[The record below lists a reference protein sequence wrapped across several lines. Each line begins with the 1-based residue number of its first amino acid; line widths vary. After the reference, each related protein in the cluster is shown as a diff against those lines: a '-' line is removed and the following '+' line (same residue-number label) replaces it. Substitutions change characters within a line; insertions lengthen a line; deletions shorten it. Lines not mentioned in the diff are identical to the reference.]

1 MANLNRTAPR
11 WMQQWWLWFTV
22 VFGFTLAIFWSK
34 FILGIND
41 IKVPVIIHGT
51 SAIAWM
57 LLTIIQALL
66 IRSRL
71 RKPHRITGYCALIL
85 ATIVVISGL
94 QMERQMIQTQGADA
108 IGEALLSIKFF
119 YNDVTGLIL
128 FCVFLALAV
137 FAARRRDIALH
148 LRLIA
153 CTAII
158 PITPVL
164 IRFFVRHTPQIV
176 PDFTTA
182 LLASQ
187 IALVSLCAILVL
199 AELRYS
205 RIRWPFVCMLLYY
218 FIMLLTTELVA
229 SHQWLK
235 SIAFGFAGVSIE

>member
-1 MANLNRTAPR
+1 MTNPKRTAPR
-11 WMQQWWLWFTV
+11 WMQQWWIWFSV
-22 VFGFTLAIFWSK
+22 VFAITLAIFWSK
-34 FILGIND
+34 FIVGIND
-41 IKVPVIIHGT
+41 FKVPVIIHGM

-66 IRSRL
+66 IRIRL
-71 RKPHRITGYCALIL
+71 RKPHRITGYVSLIL

-94 QMERQMIQTQGADA
+94 QMERQQIQNHGTDV
-108 IGEALLSIKFF
+108 IGEPLLSLKFF
-119 YNDVTGLIL
+119 YNDVTGLII
-128 FCVFLALAV
+128 FCAFLGLAI
-137 FAARRRDIALH
+137 FAASRRDIALH
-148 LRLIA
+148 LRLIY

-158 PITPVL
+158 QMTPVL
-164 IRFFVRHTPQIV
+164 LRFFVRHTPQIA
-176 PDFTTA
+176 PDWTTA

-187 IALVSLCAILVL
+187 IALVSLCAILIL

-235 SIAFGFAGVSIE
+235 SIAFGFAGVT